1 MSTADPAHRGFEA
14 LAREVRSFERTLLWL
29 VTGSF
34 VLSGISSFARAS
46 AFASSKVAMVTLV
59 GTIAG
64 CFAVVS
70 THLGWPQRPEEQ
82 ISETIM
88 FDPGRK
94 AFKVRFY
101 FFLSLVFLIAYA
113 ELPEGSEW
121 VALACDA
128 LAIYFFF
135 GALVTSTLAARAI
148 DNQQALWSRLDETGR
163 QYWLAH
169 RKQQFEADQ
178 NLRKL
183 HEESTQL
190 IQEIKTTIEGTKARR
205 RAERRLR
212 AGWDATVGRL
222 YRWSV
227 DLRHRIAPNDWLLT
241 KSERAQ
247 READELQS
255 EKVWRELEEQWAR
268 EDYDLIRSGKMRSF
282 RNERTGRAIF
292 RKNGLRYMIVESDI
306 SEESARLL
314 VEELSGFRD
323 TNSGRLG
330 AINLFID
337 AGARITEQGR
347 ITLVEN
353 GIKLYWPADW
363 RRDEAAATNAELT
376 TDAVR
381 SVKTE
386 ELSAHAQSQLT
397 SG

>member
-1 MSTADPAHRGFEA
+1 
-14 LAREVRSFERTLLWL
+14 
-29 VTGSF
+29 
-34 VLSGISSFARAS
+34 
-46 AFASSKVAMVTLV
+46 
-59 GTIAG
+59 
-64 CFAVVS
+64 
-70 THLGWPQRPEEQ
+70 
-82 ISETIM
+82 M

-94 AFKVRFY
+94 AFKVRVY

-135 GALVTSTLAARAI
+135 GALVTSSLAARAI
-148 DNQQALWSRLDETGR
+148 DKQQALWSRLDETGR

-190 IQEIKTTIEGTKARR
+190 IQQIKTTIDGTKAQR
-205 RAERRLR
+205 RAERRRRLR
-212 AGWDATVGRL
+212 AVWIAIKRRL

-241 KSERAQ
+241 KSERVQ
-247 READELQS
+247 KEADELQS

-282 RNERTGRAIF
+282 RDERTGREIF

-306 SEESARLL
+306 SEEIARLL
-314 VEELSGFRD
+314 VEELSDFRD

-337 AGARITEQGR
+337 AGAKITEQGR

-353 GIKLYWPADW
+353 GIKLYWPVDW

-376 TDAVR
+376 TNAVS